1 MPINCRTCKHYQNS
15 IAAKYLTGEVG
26 TMKPCTDCADFPHR
40 RSFYD
45 PINTGRF
52 EAGFR
57 ETQADWMKG

>member
-1 MPINCRTCKHYQNS
+1 
-15 IAAKYLTGEVG
+15 
-26 TMKPCTDCADFPHR
+26 MKPCTDCADFPHR